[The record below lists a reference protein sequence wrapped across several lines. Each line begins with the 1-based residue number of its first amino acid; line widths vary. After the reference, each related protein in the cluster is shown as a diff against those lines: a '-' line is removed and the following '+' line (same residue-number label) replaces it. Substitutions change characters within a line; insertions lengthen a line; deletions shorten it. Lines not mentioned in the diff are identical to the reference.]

1 MGPITVLD
9 ALEKRKFFCGSLF
22 RNLVTI
28 LTDLTNK
35 SKTTTT
41 TTTTTTAATATT
53 TLVMEAVEVVVQH
66 QLRENK
72 MRRKYCWRKVGE
84 RDCWKTSA

>member
-9 ALEKRKFFCGSLF
+9 ALEKRKFFCGRPF

-28 LTDLTNK
+28 LADLTNK

-41 TTTTTTAATATT
+41 TTTTTK

-66 QLRENK
+66 QLR
-72 MRRKYCWRKVGE
+72 
-84 RDCWKTSA
+84 